1 MLIQKKIIKN
11 TKMLIFLI
19 SIVISSCAVNDK
31 EPFDIINEAKK
42 LFNNIAGD
50 SEDIIFEEKEN
61 EIKEKKKSEVLLSDK
76 TSQTNII
83 KNNNKKET
91 DKVNTTKKKSEEI
104 KNLEDKIKEEEN
116 ISESKLIKKKLKIEK
131 NQTENNYE
139 VIMNKEKKIY
149 TDQIKVGVL
158 LPLTGENKSIGTAI
172 LNALELALFQ
182 TDSKKIN
189 LIIKDTKADPIITKN
204 IFKNLINE
212 NIKIFIGPLY
222 ASSLS
227 SIQNEVTS
235 KNVDL
240 FALTNNTNL
249 AKKGIWTFGID
260 PQQQTITILDFLLEK
275 GNTKIGFLLPEN
287 AYGYLLYDT
296 IQKVLSKENIVPV
309 RVEFF
314 KESIDSQRKAAKKIS
329 LGFEEYENYLN
340 SIEEKINTE
349 NVDENIALTEVLEK
363 PLDSIFIAASGQT
376 LTILASQ
383 LQYSNVDPKKV
394 IYAGTSSW
402 EDESILQEPALNRSF
417 FSATTDFLQEEITK
431 TYSIAYGTNMP
442 RVAMVAYDILSL
454 LSSVIKEKGDLKVSY
469 LLNENG
475 YLGLRGL
482 FRLKPNGIVER
493 TFQIKTIKKSQFK
506 TFQKAPEFFKN

>member
-1 MLIQKKIIKN
+1 MKQKK
-11 TKMLIFLI
+11 
-19 SIVISSCAVNDK
+19 
-31 EPFDIINEAKK
+31 
-42 LFNNIAGD
+42 
-50 SEDIIFEEKEN
+50 
-61 EIKEKKKSEVLLSDK
+61 
-76 TSQTNII
+76 
-83 KNNNKKET
+83 
-91 DKVNTTKKKSEEI
+91 
-104 KNLEDKIKEEEN
+104 NL
-116 ISESKLIKKKLKIEK
+116 
-131 NQTENNYE
+131 
-139 VIMNKEKKIY
+139 
-149 TDQIKVGVL
+149 TDQIKVEVL
-158 LPLTGENKSIGTAI
+158 LPLTGENKSIGIAI

-189 LIIKDTKADPIITKN
+189 LIIKDTKADPSITKN
-204 IFKNLINE
+204 IFKNLIND
-212 NIKIFIGPLY
+212 NVKIFIGPLY

-227 SIQNEVTS
+227 SIQNEVSS

-287 AYGYLLYDT
+287 AYGYLIYDT
-296 IQKVLSKENIVPV
+296 IQKVLSKENIIPV

-340 SIEEKINTE
+340 TIEENINFE
-349 NVDENIALTEVLEK
+349 NVDENSILTEALEK

-417 FSATTDFLQEEITK
+417 FLLPL
-431 TYSIAYGTNMP
+431 TYYRRRLLKHILLLMG
-442 RVAMVAYDILSL
+442 RICQKVAMVAYDILSL

-475 YLGLRGL
+475 YLVAR
-482 FRLKPNGIVER
+482 IVSS
-493 TFQIKTIKKSQFK
+493 KTKWNCRKNFSNKNNKKISI
-506 TFQKAPEFFKN
+506 

>member
-1 MLIQKKIIKN
+1 MLIHKKI
-11 TKMLIFLI
+11 TKIVKIFIFFI

-42 LFNNIAGD
+42 LFNNIAGE
-50 SEDIIFEEKEN
+50 SEDIVVNKRQKEVSDQKKP
-61 EIKEKKKSEVLLSDK
+61 EILQSKKLHDKKEKNNEKKDIDKVSPVIKKSEKIEKTVDK
-76 TSQTNII
+76 TSE
-83 KNNNKKET
+83 K
-91 DKVNTTKKKSEEI
+91 
-104 KNLEDKIKEEEN
+104 EN
-116 ISESKLIKKKLKIEK
+116 ISESKLIKKKVKIEENQFENRIEKTAKMEK
-131 NQTENNYE
+131 N
-139 VIMNKEKKIY
+139 IFA
-149 TDQIKVGVL
+149 DHIKVGVL
-158 LPLTGENKSIGTAI
+158 LPLTGENKSIGKAI

-182 TDSKKIN
+182 TNSKKIN
-189 LIIKDTKADPIITKN
+189 LIIKDTKADPVITKN

-212 NIKIFIGPLY
+212 NVKVFIGPLY
-222 ASSLS
+222 SNSLS
-227 SIQNEVTS
+227 SIQNEATS
-235 KNVDL
+235 KNVAL

-249 AKKGIWTFGID
+249 AKYGIWTFGID
-260 PQQQTITILDFLLEK
+260 PQQQTIRILDFLMKK
-275 GNTKIGFLLPEN
+275 GNKKIGFLLPEN

-296 IQKVLSKENIVPV
+296 IQKLLKKENIMPL

-314 KESIDSQRKAAKKIS
+314 TESIDSQREAAKKIS
-329 LGFEEYENYLN
+329 LGFEEYENYLK
-340 SIEEKINTE
+340 SIEENNNIQNE
-349 NVDENIALTEVLEK
+349 NENSILTEVIDK

-417 FSATTDFLQEEITK
+417 FSATTDLLEEEITK
-431 TYSIAYGTNMP
+431 TYSIAYGADMP
-442 RVAMVAYDILSL
+442 KVAMVAYDILSL
-454 LSSVIKEKGDLKVSY
+454 FSTVIKEKGELKVNY

-493 TFQIKTIKKSQFK
+493 TFQIKTIKKSKFK
-506 TFQKAPEFFKN
+506 TFQKAPEFFEN